1 MSGLDGKK
9 GLVRVGALLTTFFCL
24 AGPPAATDTGV
35 PVVGRERLPLNVRF
49 ADEARAEVVRRAVL
63 GAHDALGGSRCREIF
78 SAFRDASG
86 RPLQQTLDTLGVTGQ
101 GYLGLVLFYDGSEL
115 PACRTTGDRTV
126 FAATTPGSRAVR
138 VCGARFARELRMRP
152 VEGAAVII
160 HETLH
165 SLGLGENPPT
175 SEAITWRVMER
186 CGY

>member
-24 AGPPAATDTGV
+24 PGPPAASETGL
-35 PVVGRERLPLNVRF
+35 PVVGRDRLPLNVHI

-63 GAHDALGGSRCREIF
+63 NAHDALGASRCQEIF
-78 SAFRDASG
+78 SAFRDPSG
-86 RPLQQTLDTLGVTGQ
+86 GPLQQTLDSLGVTGQ

-115 PACRTTGDRTV
+115 PACRTTGGRSV
-126 FAATTPGSRAVR
+126 FAATTRGSRAVL
-138 VCGARFARELRMRP
+138 VCGARFAPELRMRP

-175 SEAITWRVMER
+175 SEAITWRVMGQ